1 VPEAPVN
8 EDCDFRAAEDEISSP
23 PDFNKWARR
32 DTITHT
38 HGMNRTSH
46 SHLRLGVSWFV
57 ALHHSPNRRRCGPG
71 FERFSGALR
80 RVGKCLC
87 FCLYCL

>member
-1 VPEAPVN
+1 MCRSRNRLLFIFLTPVVPVRLRGRMVHPAPVPEAPIN

-32 DTITHT
+32 DTVTHT

-46 SHLRLGVSWFV
+46 SHLRLGVS
-57 ALHHSPNRRRCGPG
+57 
-71 FERFSGALR
+71 
-80 RVGKCLC
+80 
-87 FCLYCL
+87 